1 MAFAICTLS
10 SVSVLESPEFS
21 AKRVYELLF
30 GETLVIVE
38 RGKAWCQV
46 QLPGG
51 NQNGWMM
58 EGQYEIVDEPARLEQ
73 IVDDVGGYALTGS
86 DATIEL
92 YQGSPLPLD
101 MKLQTDR
108 SEYRFLGDGRSTST
122 SFDAERDRQLLEDFV
137 VTYLH
142 TPFLFKG
149 RTKHGLD
156 AIGLC
161 DLFYRQFGVVI
172 ASQIEPIVA
181 LGETVNLISEIKDG
195 DIAFFENDQG
205 AINHLG
211 IVISQ
216 NEILHVVEKVRI
228 DRLDDEGV
236 FNQQVLTHKLKIVKR
251 LF

>member
-1 MAFAICTLS
+1 
-10 SVSVLESPEFS
+10 
-21 AKRVYELLF
+21 
-30 GETLVIVE
+30 
-38 RGKAWCQV
+38 
-46 QLPGG
+46 
-51 NQNGWMM
+51 
-58 EGQYEIVDEPARLEQ
+58 
-73 IVDDVGGYALTGS
+73 
-86 DATIEL
+86 
-92 YQGSPLPLD
+92 

-195 DIAFFENDQG
+195 DIAFFGNDQG
-205 AINHLG
+205 EINHLG